1 MSTIVYRISVLLG
14 GILADVPVGTNLGL
28 FWLLWAL
35 LSGRFLLS
43 RGAVFPALAD
53 GGLPADAVRRSGAA
67 LAYGRWAIQP
77 LVRAWQQIVQ
87 QEGRWHAH
95 RYEGFRPVA
104 CDLVGFFRPHLS
116 GCVGKHYQ
124 SGADKALPAIVLA
137 VVAAVGSVGKVRL
150 PLLRLV
156 LRADP
161 DDGSEAALQRRALM
175 QAGAAL
181 QPDEVLV
188 VDAGFGVADL
198 LTGSVPRFVARVAR
212 NFTARR
218 NVLPAYKGR
227 GRRPTYGERVRPL
240 PRKHKG
246 KTHCRHAC
254 GCHRPVGGGR
264 ADSTRPSLGQ
274 SGPLHRQ
281 AGSCDVSVC
290 GDPRPAL
297 PRTAGGGDEPAGI
310 SLCAVVSVPRPL
322 ADRAGT
328 PGGQADARRAPGV
341 CVWWREP
348 PPPARVGAVGG
359 QCLGVCGRHDSGDG
373 HGLLGSALPSDV
385 WALASGA
392 AARGFFRGPRTGRR
406 TAEKGVGDG
415 AFAQGRAGASAS
427 AGRSNTPGQ
436 QPSTAESRLI

>member
-14 GILADVPVGTNLGL
+14 AILIDVPVGTNLGL

-77 LVRAWQQIVQ
+77 LVRAWQQVVQ

-116 GCVGKHYQ
+116 GCVGKHYR
-124 SGADKALPAIVLA
+124 SRADKALPAIVLA
-137 VVAAVGSVGKVRL
+137 VVAAVGAVGKVRL

-156 LRADP
+156 LRAEP
-161 DDGSEAALQRRALM
+161 GDGSEAALQRRVLR

-212 NFTARR
+212 NFTARG
-218 NVLPAYKGR
+218 NDLPAYKGR
-227 GRRPTYGERVRPL
+227 GRRPSYGARVRPL

-246 KTHCRHAC
+246 KTIAAT
-254 GCHRPVGGGR
+254 PP
-264 ADSTRPSLGQ
+264 DSTAHWVVARRIIRAQIWNNLVLATARPGATTFRCVVIHAPRYQEPLVVATNLPVSAYALWCLYRDRWPIEQLPLAAKQMIGAHRAFVFGGE
-274 SGPLHRQ
+274 SRYRLPELVLLAGNVLTYVAATTAAMATGCWDRRCRPTCGRLRRVLLRVDFSEVPIPEGPLRKKASVTAHLPKGVQGHR
-281 AGSCDVSVC
+281 
-290 GDPRPAL
+290 
-297 PRTAGGGDEPAGI
+297 
-310 SLCAVVSVPRPL
+310 
-322 ADRAGT
+322 
-328 PGGQADARRAPGV
+328 RRPGV
-341 CVWWREP
+341 LTSLANSLRWRK
-348 PPPARVGAVGG
+348 
-359 QCLGVCGRHDSGDG
+359 
-373 HGLLGSALPSDV
+373 
-385 WALASGA
+385 A
-392 AARGFFRGPRTGRR
+392 A
-406 TAEKGVGDG
+406 
-415 AFAQGRAGASAS
+415 
-427 AGRSNTPGQ
+427 
-436 QPSTAESRLI
+436 